1 MSIYTQPHTSWTHRL
16 TRMMVRPLVGTRVT
30 PNHLTTARLV
40 TGLASCAAF
49 AVGDAQWTV
58 WGGVIWLVS
67 CLLDRADGEL
77 ARLGNSSSPFGHL
90 YDTICDLAV
99 NALMF
104 LAIGIGLRTSWLGEA
119 GPLLGIVASA
129 GVLVAS
135 ILSTKLEAA
144 GAPGAEVKTK
154 AYVGI
159 LGFDFDDALYL
170 FAPAAWFG
178 LFPYI
183 LIGAAIG
190 GPFFAVLTAVRL
202 RAARAES
209 RAG

>member
-49 AVGDAQWTV
+49 AVGDESWTV

-90 YDTICDLAV
+90 YDTICDLSV

-119 GPLLGIVASA
+119 GPLLGLLASA
-129 GVLVAS
+129 GVLAAS
-135 ILSTKLEAA
+135 ILSAKLEAA
-144 GAPGAEVKTK
+144 GAVETK

-190 GPFFAVLTAVRL
+190 GPFFAILTALRL
-202 RAARAES
+202 RAARAAS

>member
-1 MSIYTQPHTSWTHRL
+1 MKSIYTQPHTSWTHRL
-16 TRMMVRPLVGTRVT
+16 TRIMVRPLVGTRVT
-30 PNHLTTARLV
+30 PNHLTTARLL
-40 TGLASCAAF
+40 TGLASAGAF
-49 AVGDAQWTV
+49 AVGDARWTF

-77 ARLGNSSSPFGHL
+77 ARLGNSSSRFGHI
-90 YDTICDLAV
+90 YDYYSDITV

-104 LAIGIGLRTSWLGEA
+104 LAIGIGLRTGWLGSA
-119 GPLLGIVASA
+119 GPLLGILASA
-129 GVLVAS
+129 GVLLAS
-135 ILSTKLEAA
+135 ILSERLEAA
-144 GAPGAEVKTK
+144 GAVETK

-190 GPFFAVLTAVRL
+190 GPFFAILTAVRL
-202 RAARAES
+202 RAARAGSEV
-209 RAG
+209 G

>member
-1 MSIYTQPHTSWTHRL
+1 MKSIYTQPHTSWTHRL
-16 TRMMVRPLVGTRVT
+16 TRIMVRPLVGTRVT
-30 PNHLTTARLV
+30 PNHLTTARLL
-40 TGLASCAAF
+40 TGLASAGTF
-49 AVGDAQWTV
+49 AVGDARWTF

-77 ARLGNSSSPFGHL
+77 ARLGNSSSRFGHI
-90 YDTICDLAV
+90 YDYYSDITV

-104 LAIGIGLRTSWLGEA
+104 LAIGIGLRTGWLGSA
-119 GPLLGIVASA
+119 GPLLGILASA
-129 GVLVAS
+129 GVLLAS
-135 ILSTKLEAA
+135 ILSERLEAA
-144 GAPGAEVKTK
+144 GAVETK

-190 GPFFAVLTAVRL
+190 GPFFAILTAVRL
-202 RAARAES
+202 RAARAGSEV
-209 RAG
+209 G

>member
-1 MSIYTQPHTSWTHRL
+1 MSIFTQPHTSWTHRL

-30 PNHLTTARLV
+30 PNHLTTGRLV
-40 TGLASCAAF
+40 TGLAACAAF
-49 AVGDAQWTV
+49 AVGDTQWTL

-77 ARLGNSSSPFGHL
+77 ARLGSSSSRFGHI
-90 YDTICDLAV
+90 YDYYSDITV

-104 LAIGIGLRTSWLGEA
+104 LAIGIGLRTGWLGEA
-119 GPLLGIVASA
+119 GPLLGLLASA
-129 GVLVAS
+129 GVLAAS
-135 ILSTKLEAA
+135 ILSQRLEAA
-144 GAPGAEVKTK
+144 GAVETK

-170 FAPAAWFG
+170 FALAAWFG

-183 LIGAAIG
+183 LIGAAVG
-190 GPFFAVLTAVRL
+190 GPLFAILTAVRL